1 MEVVNN
7 GEEAVK
13 AFTSGEVLFDVIL
26 MDFQMPIMDG
36 LTASRTLKRLGCKAP
51 IIGLTANADE
61 QSRREAIEVG
71 MSQFVRKPMK
81 STELGMAIEAAL
93 AAPLSPWT

>member
-1 MEVVNN
+1 M
-7 GEEAVK
+7 AQRYD
-13 AFTSGEVLFDVIL
+13 AIL

-36 LTASRTLKRLGCKAP
+36 LTAASTLRRLGCRTP

-61 QSRREAIEVG
+61 ESRKLAAEVG

-81 STELGMAIEAAL
+81 TAELRLAIEGAIA
-93 AAPLSPWT
+93 SQT